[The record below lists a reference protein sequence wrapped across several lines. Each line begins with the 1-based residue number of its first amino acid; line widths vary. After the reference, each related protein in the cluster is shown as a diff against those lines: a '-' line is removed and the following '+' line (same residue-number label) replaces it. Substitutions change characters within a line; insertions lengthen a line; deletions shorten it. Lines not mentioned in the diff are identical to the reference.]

1 MKIKGKE
8 YGFRFSYR
16 AIREFMQMTG
26 CTFADLSNTDKITLY
41 APEMI
46 YCGIKAGQYF
56 TKAEFDLTLDDVI
69 DWIDENP
76 DGLAEA
82 MSLISGD
89 VVQGEQ

>member
-8 YGFRFSYR
+8 YGFKFSYR
-16 AIREFMQMTG
+16 AIREFMQMTN
-26 CTFADLSNTDKITLY
+26 CSFSDLSDTNKIALF

-46 YCGIKAGQYF
+46 FCGVKAGQYF
-56 TKAEFDLTLDDVI
+56 NKAEFDLSLDDVI

-82 MSLISGD
+82 MKLISGD
-89 VVQGEQ
+89 VVQGE